1 MKTIKRFE
9 LRVKR
14 EKLNANPVLGATLSA
29 PELVAA
35 ITKMICDG
43 TDNEVF
49 LVFLLS
55 CANKIIGY
63 SQTAQGGVDSCPVD
77 KREVFRTAVLNGAAA
92 IIVAHNHPSGNAEP
106 SQEDLMLTRELS
118 KAGALLGINVLDHVI
133 VAGVEH
139 TSFNARGL
147 MHE

>member
-9 LRVKR
+9 LRMKR
-14 EKLNANPVLGATLSA
+14 EKLGANSVLGVTLSA

-35 ITKMICDG
+35 TTKMICDG
-43 TDNEVF
+43 IDNEVF

-63 SQTAQGGVDSCPVD
+63 SQTAQGGVDNCPVD
-77 KREVFRTAVLNGAAA
+77 KREVFRAAVLNGAAA

-106 SQEDLMLTRELS
+106 SQEDLVLTRELS
-118 KAGALLGINVLDHVI
+118 KAGELLGISVLDHVI

-139 TSFNARGL
+139 ISFNARGL
-147 MHE
+147 MRE